1 MEFWR
6 YYRVIRRRRWLIL
19 LGTLAALIAVAFW
32 NYNSEP
38 LYIGRTTVMESKSI
52 KDLGV
57 PLYQSQL
64 VSSPTDLQLQ
74 ISNLGNLATSQRVMQ
89 NAAQTLSDLGLNYDA
104 RRILAATSVTPVRDT
119 NILAIEVT
127 LPDAEAAKVAADVV
141 AAEFKK
147 VYADLNNASV
157 SQSKEFIE
165 AQIEATHAAMVR
177 AQNAVKKYK
186 EESGII
192 QIDQQAASTIQRI
205 SRAEETASS
214 TQIAH
219 QAAAARSA
227 QALKEVQ
234 GLNEWQES
242 GKTVS
247 RNPIWQR
254 LSEQLV
260 DLETKKASMLNG
272 GPGQSRRGANHP
284 EVLAV
289 QAQIDN
295 VKQELL
301 NTREEYVSGTSES
314 KNPVYQNAAN
324 TYVNSRVEDVATAAQ
339 QTAAQNVANE
349 ARAEM
354 AQLPEKEARMA
365 ELMVDLKTA
374 TDTYALMKN
383 KLDEAKILEQQ
394 NKNEVAL
401 KTIDAAF
408 VRPVDQKQGLKIILA
423 LMLAPLMGV
432 GVAFL
437 LHYTDNTVKTVT
449 DAEKLL
455 DLPVLTA
462 VPTSKAHS
470 LPRQNCPE
478 ILDVAYQMLT
488 SNLWIATQEN
498 ESNSI
503 VMVSAEPDA
512 GRSVT
517 ASNLAV
523 SLAREGARV
532 ILVDSDL
539 RKPTQHLIFNVENRV
554 GLTNILSGGA
564 TLEDVLAPTRV
575 PGLLLVPSGPI
586 PDNPVKLLRSPEMKD
601 FAQQISDLADFVIF
615 DTPAGIAFPD
625 PVLVASIVGNAVVV
639 HSAGRVPRGSESEL
653 RARLDSVGIHLLGVV
668 LNKVRREDSS
678 SYFHYHRSYEGV
690 GLPQLAGG
698 GRTIGDSNKGAR

>member
-564 TLEDVLAPTRV
+564 TLEDALAPTRV

>member
-1 MEFWR
+1 LNI
-6 YYRVIRRRRWLIL
+6 VSK
-19 LGTLAALIAVAFW
+19 LGI
-32 NYNSEP
+32 
-38 LYIGRTTVMESKSI
+38 
-52 KDLGV
+52 

-104 RRILAATSVTPVRDT
+104 RRILSATSVTPVRDT

-127 LPDAEAAKVAADVV
+127 LSDAEAAKVAADVV

-177 AQNAVKKYK
+177 AQDAVKKFK

-205 SRAEETASS
+205 SRAEETASG

-219 QAAAARSA
+219 QTAAARAA
-227 QALKEVQ
+227 QALKEVEA
-234 GLNEWQES
+234 LDEWQES

-247 RNPIWQR
+247 RNPLWQR
-254 LSEQLV
+254 LTEQLV
-260 DLETKKASMLNG
+260 DLETRKASMLNG
-272 GPGQSRRGANHP
+272 GPGQSRRGPNHP
-284 EVLAV
+284 EVLAI
-289 QAQIDN
+289 QSQIDN

-301 NTREEYVSGTSES
+301 NTKEEYVSGTSES
-314 KNPVYQNAAN
+314 KNPIYQNAAN

-401 KTIDAAF
+401 KTIDPAF
-408 VRPVDQKQGLKIILA
+408 VRPVDQKHGLKIILA

-455 DLPVLTA
+455 SLPVLTA
-462 VPTSKAHS
+462 IPTSKAHS

-478 ILDVAYQMLT
+478 IMDVAYQMLT

-523 SLAREGARV
+523 ALAREGARV

-564 TLEDVLAPTRV
+564 TLEDALMPTRV

-586 PDNPVKLLRSPEMKD
+586 PDNPVKLLRSEEMKE
-601 FAQQISDLADFVIF
+601 FAKQISDLADFVIF

-698 GRTIGDSNKGAR
+698 TKTIRDSSKGAR

>member
-1 MEFWR
+1 
-6 YYRVIRRRRWLIL
+6 
-19 LGTLAALIAVAFW
+19 
-32 NYNSEP
+32 
-38 LYIGRTTVMESKSI
+38 MESRSV
-52 KDLGV
+52 KDLGI

-104 RRILAATSVTPVRDT
+104 RRILSATSVTPVRDT

-127 LPDAEAAKVAADVV
+127 LSDAEAAKVAADVV

-177 AQNAVKKYK
+177 AQDAVKKFK

-205 SRAEETASS
+205 SRAEETASG

-219 QAAAARSA
+219 QTAAARAA
-227 QALKEVQ
+227 QALKEVEA
-234 GLNEWQES
+234 LDEWQES

-247 RNPIWQR
+247 RNPLWQR
-254 LSEQLV
+254 LTEQLV
-260 DLETKKASMLNG
+260 DLETRKASMLNG
-272 GPGQSRRGANHP
+272 GPGQSRRGPNHP
-284 EVLAV
+284 EVLAI
-289 QAQIDN
+289 QSQIDN

-301 NTREEYVSGTSES
+301 NTKEEYVSGTSES
-314 KNPVYQNAAN
+314 KNPIYQNAAN

-401 KTIDAAF
+401 KTIDPAF
-408 VRPVDQKQGLKIILA
+408 VRPVDQKHGLKIILA

-455 DLPVLTA
+455 SLPVLTA
-462 VPTSKAHS
+462 IPTSKAHS

-478 ILDVAYQMLT
+478 IMDVAYQMLT

-523 SLAREGARV
+523 ALAREGARV

-564 TLEDVLAPTRV
+564 TLEDALMPTRV

-586 PDNPVKLLRSPEMKD
+586 PDNPVKLLRSEEMKE
-601 FAQQISDLADFVIF
+601 FAKQISDLADFVIF

-698 GRTIGDSNKGAR
+698 TKTIRDSSKGAR

>member
-6 YYRVIRRRRWLIL
+6 YYRVVRRRRWLIL

-38 LYIGRTTVMESKSI
+38 LYTGRTTVMESKSI
-52 KDLGV
+52 RQIGV
-57 PLYQSQL
+57 PLYQSQML
-64 VSSPTDLQLQ
+64 GSSVDLQLQ
-74 ISNLGNLATSQRVMQ
+74 ISNLGNLATSQRVLQ
-89 NAAQTLSDLGLNYDA
+89 NSAQTLADLGMNYTPQQ
-104 RRILAATSVTPVRDT
+104 ILSATAVTPVRDT

-127 LPDAEAAKVAADVV
+127 LTNAEAAKVAADVI

-157 SQSKEFIE
+157 SQSREFIE
-165 AQIEATHAAMVR
+165 AQIEATRTAMVR
-177 AQNAVKKYK
+177 AQDAVKRYK
-186 EESGII
+186 EESGLI
-192 QIDQQAASTIQRI
+192 QIDQQAAAAIQRI
-205 SRAEETASS
+205 SRAEETAASA
-214 TQIAH
+214 QIAH
-219 QAAAARSA
+219 QTAAARVT
-227 QALKEVQ
+227 QVVKELE
-234 GLNEWQES
+234 GMKEWEDS
-242 GKTVS
+242 GKTVA

-254 LSEQLV
+254 LTEQLV
-260 DLETKKASMLNG
+260 DLETRKASMLNG
-272 GPGQSRRGANHP
+272 GPGQSRRGSNHP

-295 VKQELL
+295 VKRQLL
-301 NTREEYVSGTSES
+301 ETKEDYTASTTES
-314 KNPVYQNAAN
+314 KNPIYQNSTNA
-324 TYVNSRVEDVATAAQ
+324 YVNARVEDTATAAQ
-339 QTAAQNVANE
+339 LTAAQNVSNE
-349 ARAEM
+349 AKTEI
-354 AQLPEKEARMA
+354 AQMPEKEARMA
-365 ELMVDLKTA
+365 ELVVDLRTA
-374 TDTYALMKN
+374 TETYSLMKN

-394 NKNEVAL
+394 NRNDVAL

-423 LMLAPLMGV
+423 LLLAPLMGV

-437 LHYTDNTVKTVT
+437 LHYTDNTVKTVG

-455 DLPVLTA
+455 GLPVLTA
-462 VPTSKAHS
+462 VPTAKAHS

-478 ILDVAYQMLT
+478 IMEVAYQMLT
-488 SNLWIATQEN
+488 SNLWIATQES

-517 ASNLAV
+517 ASNLAA

-539 RKPTQHLIFNVENRV
+539 RKPTQHLIFGVDNRA
-554 GLTNILSGGA
+554 GLTNILSGAA
-564 TLEDVLAPTRV
+564 TLEDALVPTRV
-575 PGLLLVPSGPI
+575 QGLLLVPSGPV
-586 PDNPVKLLRSPEMKD
+586 PDNPVKLLRSPEMRD
-601 FAQQISDLADFVIF
+601 FAAQIAELADFVIY

-625 PVLVASIVGNAVVV
+625 PVLVASIIGSAVVV
-639 HSAGRVPRGSESEL
+639 HSAGRVPRGSEAEL
-653 RARLDSVGIHLLGVV
+653 RARMDSSGIRILGAV

-690 GLPQLAGG
+690 GMPQLASG
-698 GRTIGDSNKGAR
+698 GRISSKGV